1 MPKVPNRAPNSKRRV
16 TKLPTRDEM
25 DAAIGEE
32 YSNYELNKKIQKHR
46 TYSPEMDSSA
56 ERYYELRGE

>member
-1 MPKVPNRAPNSKRRV
+1 MPKVPDRATNSKRRV
-16 TKLPTRDEM
+16 TKSPTRDEM

-32 YSNYELNKKIQKHR
+32 YSNNELNKKIQKHR
-46 TYSPEMDSSA
+46 TYNPEMDSSA